1 MKYCNIAAIE
11 HTRCQHKMTNNNVVI
26 IQDSRRGENKIAMR
40 MRGCYSNAKL
50 ISFEKKAKMS
60 TCEQSSVQ
68 CDSHKFLAFNMSSE
82 CRNNCRVCPALFIH
96 KHLMLKTYNKISVGI
111 FEILALTSLSLY
123 FSRTG
128 LVWFCSK

>member
-1 MKYCNIAAIE
+1 MIVDYRAAKMSAETSSGLLLASTWNRGVQEILYYSIAAIE

-82 CRNNCRVCPALFIH
+82 CRYNCRVCPALFIH
-96 KHLMLKTYNKISVGI
+96 NHLMLKT
-111 FEILALTSLSLY
+111 
-123 FSRTG
+123 
-128 LVWFCSK
+128 